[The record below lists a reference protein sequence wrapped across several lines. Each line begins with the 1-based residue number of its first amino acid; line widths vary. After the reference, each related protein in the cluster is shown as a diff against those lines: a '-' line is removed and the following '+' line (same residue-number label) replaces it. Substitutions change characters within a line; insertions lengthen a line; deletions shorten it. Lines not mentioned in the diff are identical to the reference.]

1 MRLNYYRFPENT
13 PEEVLLENECE
24 IILKSGGTVIAD
36 SIPDDILKSGG
47 TVIADSIPDDK
58 RPLVDYVDDTLKGL
72 SVKHVKQLLKK
83 YGGYGWTEHC
93 DRDGCVFETTDI
105 TIKGNNSKFKYNRHL

>member
-1 MRLNYYRFPENT
+1 MRLNYYRFPKDT

-24 IILKSGGTVIAD
+24 IVLKSGGTVIAD
-36 SIPDDILKSGG
+36 N
-47 TVIADSIPDDK
+47 IPDDK

-72 SVKHVKQLLKK
+72 SVKHVNQLLKK

-105 TIKGNNSKFKYNRHL
+105 TSKGNNSKFKYNRHL

>member
-1 MRLNYYRFPENT
+1 MRLNYYRFPKDT

-24 IILKSGGTVIAD
+24 IV
-36 SIPDDILKSGG
+36 LKSGG

-72 SVKHVKQLLKK
+72 SIKHVKQLLKK

-105 TIKGNNSKFKYNRHL
+105 TLKGNNSKFKYNRHL